1 MYKERIIFSQYL
13 AGTLM
18 RLGFVLKRVEKSN
31 KENSIKNIFIFNES
45 EELLQAIS
53 DYKNGK
59 IK

>member
-1 MYKERIIFSQYL
+1 MNKEHIVFSQYL

-18 RLGFVLKRVEKSN
+18 RLGFVLKRVERTN
-31 KENSIKNIFIFNES
+31 KENSRKNIFIFNETD
-45 EELLQAIS
+45 ELLQAIT